1 MVLANVRSTDTLEI
15 SIWPVLIFSNIF
27 TQCFSMTALSGWHAE
42 PATFVTVNQ
51 SSEPCD
57 CQHFQTITLSDL
69 SKLLQHVFFFNSCW
83 LWMLS
88 VFWGLAVIFLSFA
101 SPPTNKIVSFS
112 MPQLYK
118 ANKKMLPCNT
128 LLFHAF
134 LLVLKSFKE
143 HKNGHGEITSNDY
156 ELTMSHPKSDM
167 RLFRMNILF

>member
-1 MVLANVRSTDTLEI
+1 MLLNDCFVRMARWASYICHSQPIKWTLRLST
-15 SIWPVLIFSNIF
+15 FSNYYVVRFEQIAAA
-27 TQCFSMTALSGWHAE
+27 C
-42 PATFVTVNQ
+42 
-51 SSEPCD
+51 
-57 CQHFQTITLSDL
+57 
-69 SKLLQHVFFFNSCW
+69 VFLNSCW

-118 ANKKMLPCNT
+118 ANKKMLPGNT

-156 ELTMSHPKSDM
+156 EQTMSHPKSDM